1 MIVTEVDSM
10 YDIKKIIKTAFVQE
24 ADRTLKELKEEDA
37 LRLSAEDKDAMRTKL
52 QKMIDDSERK

>member
-1 MIVTEVDSM
+1 M

-24 ADRTLKELKEEDA
+24 ADRTLKEFKEEDA

>member
-1 MIVTEVDSM
+1 MIVTGGRFYVCN
-10 YDIKKIIKTAFVQE
+10 KKIIKTAFVQE

>member
-1 MIVTEVDSM
+1 M

-37 LRLSAEDKDAMRTKL
+37 LRQIGRAHV
-52 QKMIDDSERK
+52 

>member
-1 MIVTEVDSM
+1 M

-24 ADRTLKELKEEDA
+24 ADRTLKEVKEEDA